1 MSYVK
6 KIEIFEAGAGFYKDL
21 VKGVNNFLAQETERG
36 FVVLSIQYQT
46 NTDGYSC
53 MVYYSEPVE
62 EKE

>member
-1 MSYVK
+1 MLYVK
-6 KIEIFEAGAGFYKDL
+6 KIEIFESKHGYYAGL
-21 VKGVNNFLAQETERG
+21 VKQVNNFLAQETERG